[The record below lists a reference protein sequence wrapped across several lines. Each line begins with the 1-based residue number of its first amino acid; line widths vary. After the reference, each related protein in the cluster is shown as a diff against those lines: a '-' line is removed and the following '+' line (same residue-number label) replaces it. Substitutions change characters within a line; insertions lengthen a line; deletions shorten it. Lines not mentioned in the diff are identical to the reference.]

1 MTALDHAAGS
11 DAVVVAFDD
20 DRFRAALRAWLDEHP
35 PPDVDVA
42 ASSEDAAILRS
53 WQRTLY
59 DDGWVGIHWPVE
71 YGGRGA
77 SYSQVAIYNE
87 ELARAGAPPLLGRA
101 GVSLVG
107 PTLMTH
113 GTESQRQRWMRRIL
127 SGDDVWC
134 QLFSEPDAGSD
145 LAALA
150 TRAERRGESYVVTG
164 RKVWSS
170 YARYASWGI
179 ALVRTDPAAPSHKGI
194 SMLAIPMD
202 APGVDIRPLRQITG
216 ESEFNEVFLD
226 GVEVPLENVIGPE
239 HEGWRVANTTLAN
252 ERGATFVWKE
262 QVLHEVAIEALTREC
277 AHRGRLADVVVRQRL
292 AHAWID
298 VELFRLLNQRTLTRL
313 ARGEEIGAESSVVK
327 LFWAGM
333 SQRLVDTAVAVLG
346 PDALLLAEDD
356 DAVGGGRWAHALL
369 AVRANS
375 IMGGTSEIQ
384 RNIIGER
391 LLGLPKEPRT

>member
-1 MTALDHAAGS
+1 MTALDHGAGS
-11 DAVVVAFDD
+11 DAVVVAVDD
-20 DRFRAALRAWLDEHP
+20 DRFREALRAWLDEHP

-59 DDGWVGIHWPVE
+59 DDGWVGIHWPVQ

-150 TRAERRGESYVVTG
+150 TRAERRGNKKPVVF
-164 RKVWSS
+164 
-170 YARYASWGI
+170 I
-179 ALVRTDPAAPSHKGI
+179 LLP
-194 SMLAIPMD
+194 IP
-202 APGVDIRPLRQITG
+202 RR
-216 ESEFNEVFLD
+216 FL
-226 GVEVPLENVIGPE
+226 
-239 HEGWRVANTTLAN
+239 
-252 ERGATFVWKE
+252 FV
-262 QVLHEVAIEALTREC
+262 L
-277 AHRGRLADVVVRQRL
+277 
-292 AHAWID
+292 
-298 VELFRLLNQRTLTRL
+298 
-313 ARGEEIGAESSVVK
+313 
-327 LFWAGM
+327 
-333 SQRLVDTAVAVLG
+333 
-346 PDALLLAEDD
+346 
-356 DAVGGGRWAHALL
+356 
-369 AVRANS
+369 
-375 IMGGTSEIQ
+375 
-384 RNIIGER
+384 
-391 LLGLPKEPRT
+391 